1 MAPKSSQS
9 SSQPKPS
16 QKGTQQTISSF
27 FARKP
32 SQTPKPASKPAP
44 KAPSPPV
51 PNDTHQE
58 DDDDDDE
65 DSLPVPRSIPVR
77 KRAIDEDDDDVPDSG
92 RSSPSKRVRFE
103 KGDSPRQTSA
113 PKVPRITDKTSKFL
127 FSSSPPP
134 REENREEDE
143 EDVAASQKQK
153 ERLHEKFVKK
163 LGRPDSFAEL
173 RRRNK
178 IISEDNPNA
187 NGEEGDGDEEE
198 EEEPPQKPA
207 KGKKGAATK
216 KANKLTPM
224 EIQYLDIK
232 RKHLDTIIVMEVGY
246 KYKFFGED
254 ARTASKELGIV
265 CIPGKNSKANCM

>member
-1 MAPKSSQS
+1 MAPKSTQS
-9 SSQPKPS
+9 SSQPKSS

-27 FARKP
+27 FAKKP
-32 SQTPKPASKPAP
+32 SQTPKPAAKPAP

-51 PNDTHQE
+51 ANVAPQE
-58 DDDDDDE
+58 EDDDE
-65 DSLPVPRSIPVR
+65 DDLPVSQSIPVR
-77 KRAIDEDDDDVPDSG
+77 KRAIDEDDRAHASG

-103 KGDSPRQTSA
+103 KDDSPRQTPA
-113 PKVPRITDKTSKFL
+113 PKPARAADRTSKFL
-127 FSSSPPP
+127 FSSSPAP
-134 REENREEDE
+134 REDNPREDE
-143 EDVAASQKQK
+143 EDAAASQKQK

-187 NGEEGDGDEEE
+187 NGEEGEGDDEEE
-198 EEEPPQKPA
+198 DEPPQKPA

-232 RKHLDTIIVMEVGY
+232 RKHLDTVIVMEVGY

-265 CIPGKNSKANCM
+265 CIPGKNTRAN

>member
-1 MAPKSSQS
+1 MAPKNSQS
-9 SSQPKPS
+9 SSQPKSS
-16 QKGTQQTISSF
+16 QKGKQQTISSF
-27 FARKP
+27 FAPKP
-32 SQTPKPASKPAP
+32 SQTPKPAPKPAP
-44 KAPSPPV
+44 EAPSPPV
-51 PNDTHQE
+51 TTDAHQE
-58 DDDDDDE
+58 GDDE
-65 DSLPVPRSIPVR
+65 DGLPVLHSIPVR
-77 KRAIDEDDDDVPDSG
+77 KRAIDEDQDDAPDSG

-103 KGDSPRQTSA
+103 KDDPPRQSLGQTSA
-113 PKVPRITDKTSKFL
+113 PKPPRITDRTSKFL

-134 REENREEDE
+134 RDE
-143 EDVAASQKQK
+143 YYQGYEKDAAASQRQK

-178 IISEDNPNA
+178 IIAEDNPNA
-187 NGEEGDGDEEE
+187 NGDEGDGEEEE
-198 EEEPPQKPA
+198 EEEPPQKPT

-216 KANKLTPM
+216 KASKLTPM

-246 KYKFFGED
+246 KYKFFGDD

-265 CIPGKNSKANCM
+265 CIPGKNSSV

>member
-9 SSQPKPS
+9 TQPNSSQKA
-16 QKGTQQTISSF
+16 TQPTISSF
-27 FARKP
+27 FTKKP
-32 SQTPKPASKPAP
+32 SQTPKSTPKPVP
-44 KAPSPPV
+44 KAPSSPIS
-51 PNDTHQE
+51 NHANQ
-58 DDDDDDE
+58 DDDNDDE
-65 DSLPVPRSIPVR
+65 VGLPVSQSIPVR
-77 KRAIDEDDDDVPDSG
+77 KRAIDEDEAQDTD

-113 PKVPRITDKTSKFL
+113 LKPPKITDRTSKFL
-127 FSSSPPP
+127 FSSSPPA
-134 REENREEDE
+134 RDESHQNDE
-143 EDVAASQKQK
+143 EDAALSQKQK

-178 IISEDNPNA
+178 VIAEDNPNA
-187 NGEEGDGDEEE
+187 NGEEGDGEEDGE
-198 EEEPPQKPA
+198 EDEPPQKPT
-207 KGKKGAATK
+207 KGKKGVATK
-216 KANKLTPM
+216 KASKLTPM

-254 ARTASKELGIV
+254 ARTASKALGIV
-265 CIPGKNSKANCM
+265 CIPGKTCGV

>member
-1 MAPKSSQS
+1 MAPKSTQS
-9 SSQPKPS
+9 SSQPKSS
-16 QKGTQQTISSF
+16 QKGTQQTITSF
-27 FARKP
+27 FAKKP
-32 SQTPKPASKPAP
+32 SQTPKPAAKPAP

-51 PNDTHQE
+51 ANDASQEE
-58 DDDDDDE
+58 DDDEE
-65 DSLPVPRSIPVR
+65 DLPVSQSIPVR
-77 KRAIDEDDDDVPDSG
+77 KRAIDEDDGAHDSG

-103 KGDSPRQTSA
+103 KGDSPRQTPA
-113 PKVPRITDKTSKFL
+113 PKPPRTGDRTSKFL
-127 FSSSPPP
+127 FSSSPAP
-134 REENREEDE
+134 REEHPEEDE
-143 EDVAASQKQK
+143 DAAASQKQK

-178 IISEDNPNA
+178 IISEDNPTA
-187 NGEEGDGDEEE
+187 NGEEGEGDEEE
-198 EEEPPQKPA
+198 EDEPPQKPA

-232 RKHLDTIIVMEVGY
+232 RKHLDTVIVMEVGY

-265 CIPGKNSKANCM
+265 CIPGKNTRAN